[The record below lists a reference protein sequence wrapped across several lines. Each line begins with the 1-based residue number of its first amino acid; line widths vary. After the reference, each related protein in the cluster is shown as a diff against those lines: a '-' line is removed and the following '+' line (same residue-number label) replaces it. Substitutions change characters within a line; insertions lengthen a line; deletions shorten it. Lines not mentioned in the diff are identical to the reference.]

1 MLGFCFDL
9 FTTLD
14 EADFEASSFK
24 GTGHQ
29 YLLTSFKDTGH
40 QYLLAYF
47 KCHSLQWQGSKN
59 WQLCQIC
66 RKVEEKNEKIKV
78 QKHTEWPNLE
88 EENV

>member
-24 GTGHQ
+24 G
-29 YLLTSFKDTGH
+29 TGH